1 MNTTSGKNLEDIQ
14 KMNRNLLIRLLVNGE
29 VTSRI
34 ALAKESNLKQATISN
49 IINDFIDWG
58 LVQETGLINNGIGR
72 PIRGI
77 RFCKEYFWI
86 ISVRLSRNYIQTA
99 VIDMA
104 GNFCDPRQYLIDNKV
119 ELPIIIEN
127 LIVQIRKTLKVHKD
141 KYFLGISIAIPGPWI
156 SNHRKLA
163 YFTGFTKWQDL
174 DVGKTIEKKAG
185 LQVFIEQDANIAL
198 MAESQFHSWTFK
210 KQLVLLVMMGQGIGG
225 AIYSNSEIMRGN
237 LGIAGEIGHM
247 SINSDGIP
255 CECGNVGCLER
266 YASTLTIVN
275 NVISRIGSVPSVLT
289 AKSAIDDI
297 IAAYKE
303 HDGLAVSC
311 INEAAAYLGHALAS
325 LSNVLNPGV
334 IIIGDELSAAGD
346 SFLKEVKKAFNSRVT
361 PAVQDSTEI
370 SLSSVKDNPYLL
382 GGVQVVIEGCLTKP
396 NFFVDIKKNRRQAV

>member
-1 MNTTSGKNLEDIQ
+1 MNTTQGKNLEDIQ

-49 IINDFIDWG
+49 IINDFISWG

-77 RFCKEYFWI
+77 RFCKEHFWI

-99 VIDMA
+99 VIDTA

-163 YFTGFTKWQDL
+163 YFTGFTKWEDM
-174 DVGKTIEKKAG
+174 DVGKTIEKKVG

-198 MAESQFHSWTFK
+198 MAESQFHSWTFN

-247 SINSDGIP
+247 SINSNGIP

-275 NVISRIGSVPSVLT
+275 NVRSRIGSVPSVLT
-289 AKSAIDDI
+289 AKSTIDDI
-297 IAAYKE
+297 IAAYKK

-311 INEAAAYLGHALAS
+311 INEAAVYLGHALAS

-334 IIIGDELSAAGD
+334 VIIGDELSAAGD
-346 SFLKEVKKAFNSRVT
+346 SFLEEVKKAFNSRVT

-370 SLSSVKDNPYLL
+370 SLSSVKENPYLL

-396 NFFVDIKKNRRQAV
+396 NFFVNIKKNKEPAV

>member
-1 MNTTSGKNLEDIQ
+1 MNIIWGKNLEDIQ

-49 IINDFIDWG
+49 IISDFIEWG
-58 LVQETGLINNGIGR
+58 LVKETGLINNGIGH

-77 RFCKEYFWI
+77 RFYKEHFWI

-99 VIDMA
+99 VIDIA
-104 GNFCDPRQYLIDNKV
+104 GNLCDPKQYLIDNKV
-119 ELPIIIEN
+119 ELPIIVKN
-127 LIVQIRKTLKVHKD
+127 LIVHIRKTLKVHKD

-163 YFTGFTKWQDL
+163 YFTGFTKWQDM
-174 DVGKTIEKKAG
+174 DVGEIIEKKVG

-198 MAESQFHSWTFK
+198 MAESRFHSWTFN
-210 KQLVLLVMMGQGIGG
+210 KQLVLLVMVGQGIGG

-255 CECGNVGCLER
+255 CECGNIGCLER
-266 YASTLTIVN
+266 YASTLAIVN
-275 NVISRIGSVPSVLT
+275 NVMSKIGLVPSTLT
-289 AKSAIDDI
+289 AKSTIDDI

-303 HDGLAVSC
+303 NDALAISC
-311 INEAAAYLGHALAS
+311 INEAAVYLGHALAS

-334 IIIGDELSAAGD
+334 IIIGDELSAAGN
-346 SFLKEVKKAFNSRVT
+346 SFLEKVKNAFNSRVT
-361 PAVQDSTEI
+361 TTVQGSTEI
-370 SLSSVKDNPYLL
+370 SLSSVRGNPFLL
-382 GGVQVVIEGCLTKP
+382 GGVQVVIEGCLMKP
-396 NFFVDIKKNRRQAV
+396 NFFVNLKKNKELVV

>member
-1 MNTTSGKNLEDIQ
+1 MNTTQGKNLEDIQ

-29 VTSRI
+29 ITSRI

-49 IINDFIDWG
+49 IISDFIDWG
-58 LVQETGLINNGIGR
+58 LVRETGLINNGIGR

-77 RFCKEYFWI
+77 RFCKECFWS

-104 GNFCDPRQYLIDNKV
+104 GNFCDPKQYLIDNKV

-127 LIVQIRKTLKVHKD
+127 LIVQIRKILKVYKD

-163 YFTGFTKWQDL
+163 YFTGFTMWEDL
-174 DVGKTIEKKAG
+174 DVGKTIEKKVG
-185 LQVFIEQDANIAL
+185 LQVFVEQDANIAL
-198 MAESQFHSWTFK
+198 MAESQFHSWTFN

-247 SINSDGIP
+247 SINSNGIP

-275 NVISRIGSVPSVLT
+275 NARSRIGSVLSVLT
-289 AKSAIDDI
+289 AKSTIDDI
-297 IAAYKE
+297 IEAYKN

-311 INEAAAYLGHALAS
+311 INEAAVYLGHALAS

-334 IIIGDELSAAGD
+334 IIIGDELSAAGNF
-346 SFLKEVKKAFNSRVT
+346 FLEEVKKAFNSRVT

-382 GGVQVVIEGCLTKP
+382 GGIQVVIEGCLTKP
-396 NFFVDIKKNRRQAV
+396 NFFAGIKKNKEHAV